1 MEELLAR
8 LREVGRV
15 ISAVNETKI
24 KAAITALEN
33 VLSMN
38 AGGASEAESAIAQAV
53 EVLAEVE
60 EADLSEIVRQEGSKW
75 VLYTSDGK
83 KKLGE
88 YGTKEEALKRERQIQ
103 FFKHQEST
111 DLQEP
116 YPNEHAARV
125 RDPGDFQANSFKSV
139 ALPKSK
145 GGKGGVRMVIGRL
158 KGQTTTTA
166 QTYRFPA
173 DLYTAAEAKAWLK
186 DNEVKYISFEQA
198 TGAKEMQEAGDE
210 SHEELRKKLSL
221 ALRDR
226 MGLGSASEGPWV
238 RDVYDDYLIYDFG
251 AKTYQ
256 LDYTEDANGN
266 ITIGDATEVVA
277 RTVYEPVAESF
288 GGDVIPLAEK
298 ALGED
303 GTIDLRI
310 IQPGWGSS
318 GYYSKEMLK
327 RDAGIYKPGTKM
339 YWDHPTES
347 EDRERPERSL
357 RDLAGELVTGG
368 AYKEGLNGPGVYAK
382 AKVFSPYKEVLEEL
396 APHIGVSHRA
406 LGKAVQGEAEG
417 KKGPIIEK
425 LVAAKSVDYITT
437 PGAGGKVVQLFE
449 AAREKALDINWS
461 SLTTESLE
469 RNRPDI
475 VDEIKTSKEAQ
486 IMSEE
491 ELKELK
497 ETGQKLTE
505 ENARLKE
512 SAILREARDIVTE
525 KVGKAELPD
534 ITKERLV
541 ENLVKSP
548 PMKEGELDREEFVKD
563 IDEAVTSESDYI
575 AKVTKSGEIRG
586 MGSSESKGNLKES
599 FKASFLRAGKS
610 EEEAEKMAEI
620 AATGR

>member
-8 LREVGRV
+8 LKEVGRV

-38 AGGASEAESAIAQAV
+38 AGGTSEAESAIAQAV
-53 EVLAEVE
+53 EVLTEVE
-60 EADLSEIVRQEGSKW
+60 EADLSEIIKQEGSKW

-198 TGAKEMQEAGDE
+198 TGAKEAQEAGDE

-277 RTVYEPVAESF
+277 RTVYEPVALSAAGDFESF
-288 GGDVIPLAEK
+288 GGDIIPLSEK
-298 ALGED
+298 AVGKD
-303 GTIDLRI
+303 GKIKVKI
-310 IQPGWGSS
+310 IEKGWGSS
-318 GYYSKEMLK
+318 GYYPEDVLI
-327 RDAGIYKPGTKM
+327 RDAGVYKAGTKM

-357 RDLAGELVTGG
+357 RDFAAKLTSDGKFDRNGFD
-368 AYKEGLNGPGVYAK
+368 GPGIYADSM
-382 AKVFSPYKEVLEEL
+382 VFAPYKEVLEEL

-425 LVAAKSVDYITT
+425 IVAAKSVDFVTT

-449 AAREKALDINWS
+449 AARERAQEEGKQDK
-461 SLTTESLE
+461 TEANKE
-469 RNRPDI
+469 EVKRMA
-475 VDEIKTSKEAQ
+475 EIKELEEANTKL
-486 IMSEE
+486 EE
-491 ELKELK
+491 EKGE
-497 ETGQKLTE
+497 LTE

-512 SAILREARDIVTE
+512 SAVLREARDIVTE

-599 FKASFLRAGKS
+599 FKATFLREGKS

>member
-1 MEELLAR
+1 
-8 LREVGRV
+8 
-15 ISAVNETKI
+15 
-24 KAAITALEN
+24 
-33 VLSMN
+33 
-38 AGGASEAESAIAQAV
+38 
-53 EVLAEVE
+53 
-60 EADLSEIVRQEGSKW
+60 
-75 VLYTSDGK
+75 
-83 KKLGE
+83 
-88 YGTKEEALKRERQIQ
+88 
-103 FFKHQEST
+103 
-111 DLQEP
+111 
-116 YPNEHAARV
+116 
-125 RDPGDFQANSFKSV
+125 
-139 ALPKSK
+139 
-145 GGKGGVRMVIGRL
+145 
-158 KGQTTTTA
+158 
-166 QTYRFPA
+166 
-173 DLYTAAEAKAWLK
+173 
-186 DNEVKYISFEQA
+186 
-198 TGAKEMQEAGDE
+198 
-210 SHEELRKKLSL
+210 
-221 ALRDR
+221 

-303 GTIDLRI
+303 GTIELRI

-449 AAREKALDINWS
+449 AARERAQEEGKQDK
-461 SLTTESLE
+461 TEANKE
-469 RNRPDI
+469 EVKRMA
-475 VDEIKTSKEAQ
+475 EIKELEEANTKL
-486 IMSEE
+486 EE
-491 ELKELK
+491 EKSE
-497 ETGQKLTE
+497 LTE

-512 SAILREARDIVTE
+512 SAVLREARDIVTE